1 MRVLPGWVAA
11 VLVASAVG
19 IAAAGAGQAPRATQG
34 RPRTTPAPSAK
45 RAVPAPAP
53 RVELPVPF
61 SVGETLTFDVAWS
74 GYLVAGSAVARV
86 VEKRPSYNSRA
97 YYIVADGRPLPIIA
111 RLYPLYYKMDSL
123 LDSFTGLTQRTS
135 IYQEEGDRKKYYSTL
150 FNRSARK
157 AVIERRDQPGEKT
170 EIESATDAQDGLA
183 LLYAL
188 RTRALKTGERI
199 TVPVIDDGKSY
210 SVNFDVGAVETVKVP
225 FGALS
230 AWNLRIAITD
240 ANKQSVGN
248 KIAVWLSDDTRR
260 LPLKLQA
267 DLPVGAFVL
276 ALRTVQSASAP

>member
-19 IAAAGAGQAPRATQG
+19 VVAAGPGQAPRATQA
-34 RPRTTPAPSAK
+34 RPRTTPSPAAK

-61 SVGETLTFDVAWS
+61 RVGETLTFDVAWS
-74 GYLVAGSAVARV
+74 GYLVAGSAVTRV
-86 VEKRPSYNSRA
+86 VEKRPSYNSTA

-150 FNRSARK
+150 FNRPARK

-170 EIESATDAQDGLA
+170 EIDSATDAQDGLA
-183 LLYAL
+183 VLYAL

-199 TVPVIDDGKSY
+199 TIPVIDDGKSY

-225 FGALS
+225 FGSLS

-240 ANKQSVGN
+240 ANRQSVGS
-248 KIAVWLSDDTRR
+248 KIAVWLSNDTRR

-276 ALRTVQSASAP
+276 ALRTVQSPPTR

>member
-19 IAAAGAGQAPRATQG
+19 VVAAGPGQAPRATQA
-34 RPRTTPAPSAK
+34 RPRTAPTPAAK
-45 RAVPAPAP
+45 RAAPAPAP

-61 SVGETLTFDVAWS
+61 RVGETLTFDVAWS
-74 GYLVAGSAVARV
+74 GYLVAGSAVTRV
-86 VEKRPSYNSRA
+86 VEKRPSYNSTA

-123 LDSFTGLTQRTS
+123 LDSFTGLAQRTS

-150 FNRSARK
+150 FNRPARK
-157 AVIERRDQPGEKT
+157 AVIERRDHPGAKT

-188 RTRALKTGERI
+188 RTRPIKAGDRFTF
-199 TVPVIDDGKSY
+199 PVIDDGNVY
-210 SVNFDVGAVETVKVP
+210 SVSFDVGAAETVRVP
-225 FGALS
+225 FGQVN
-230 AWNLRIAITD
+230 AWNLRIGITD
-240 ANKQSVGN
+240 ANMRSVGS
-248 KIAVWLSDDTRR
+248 KIAVWLSDDARR

-276 ALRTVQSASAP
+276 ALRTVQTPPTR